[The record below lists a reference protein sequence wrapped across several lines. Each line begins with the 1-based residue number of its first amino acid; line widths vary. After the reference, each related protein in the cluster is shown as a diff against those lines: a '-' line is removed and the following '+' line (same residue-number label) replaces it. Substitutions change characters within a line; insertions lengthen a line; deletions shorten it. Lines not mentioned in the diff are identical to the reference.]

1 MFRVHSAASASEPGS
16 PLPGS
21 PLIGTLRGSARP
33 ARLAT
38 VVVEALAA
46 RIIAGVLPQGS
57 VLPTE
62 AVLCDEFG
70 FSRTVLR
77 EGLKLLEERGLVRV
91 EQGRGT
97 TVQARELW
105 NLLDPTVLRIA
116 LEHDPDMALLDNLIT
131 VRRLLESEMA
141 RGAALRLTEEELDA
155 LRHNIEAMKAA
166 VRDYPEFRRL
176 DQAFHT
182 QVMTAS
188 GNEIGRTIVRAIHQ
202 HAGWT
207 PSLNSPGA
215 QKSLARTVAAHE
227 AVLDALVARD
237 GDLAAQRITEHIG
250 AAWAERRAR

>member
-1 MFRVHSAASASEPGS
+1 MMFPVSSTVSTSDSDS
-16 PLPGS
+16 PL
-21 PLIGTLRGSARP
+21 LGTLRGSARP

-38 VVVEALAA
+38 VVVEELAT
-46 RIIAGVLPQGS
+46 RIIAGVLPEGS

-97 TVQARELW
+97 TVQVRELW

-116 LEHDPDMALLDNLIT
+116 LERDPDMRLLDDLIT
-131 VRRLLESEMA
+131 VRRLLESDMA
-141 RGAALRLTEEELDA
+141 RVAAARLSDDELA
-155 LRHNIEAMKAA
+155 VLQGNIEAMKAA
-166 VRDYPEFRRL
+166 VGDYPEFRRL
-176 DQAFHT
+176 DQAFHA
-182 QVMTAS
+182 QVMAAS

-215 QKSLARTVAAHE
+215 HESLARTVAGHE

-237 GDLAAQRITEHIG
+237 GELAARRVAEHIG
-250 AAWAERRAR
+250 SAWAERRAR